1 MFIYNTFAVLGC
13 LTAILLLARECRRA
27 KLSMGHAIALPLLI
41 FLISRIGA
49 RVLYALETGVW
60 GGAWSGAGIFTS
72 GGLSLYGGLYAGILV
87 AWLYAGAIGIRG
99 LYWLDI
105 LTLPLA
111 GAFTVGRLGC
121 FFAGCC
127 RGPELPEG
135 WILPSYIPE
144 PHLFPSPLL
153 GAFLNLLITVVL
165 FYIPLNKVRPGRRS
179 AAFAIFYSLARIA
192 IEFVRTNRVIWG
204 GLTMVQLLSIPLLIL
219 GFLIFWWTK
228 RPVLPDSESSKI
240 KAAGPLSR

>member
-1 MFIYNTFAVLGC
+1 MFTYNVFAVLGC
-13 LTAILLLARECRRA
+13 LTGILLLARECRRA
-27 KLSMGHAIALPLLI
+27 KLSLIHAITLPLLA

-60 GGAWSGAGIFTS
+60 GDAWTGAAIFTS

-87 AWLYAGAIGIRG
+87 AWIYAGAVGVRG
-99 LYWLDI
+99 LYMLD
-105 LTLPLA
+105 LMALPLA

-135 WILPSYIPE
+135 WMLPSYIPE

-153 GAFLNLLITVVL
+153 GAFLNLLITIVL
-165 FYIPLNKVRPGRRS
+165 FNIPMDKTGPGRRS
-179 AAFAIFYSLARIA
+179 AAFLILYGLARIG
-192 IEFVRTNRVIWG
+192 IEFVRTNDAVWG
-204 GLTMVQLLSIPLLIL
+204 GMTMVHLLSIPLLIA
-219 GFLIFWWTK
+219 GFLLFWYTK
-228 RPVLPDSESSKI
+228 RPILSAGSSAK
-240 KAAGPLSR
+240 PTY